1 LIFLLSFALAHWTAY
16 LARKRSQRPAPF
28 HTRWFPAVPAVGG
41 FACGGLALFQGVAVP
56 AAGGITAVWLALGSV
71 LYFALFASR
80 AEAVDAFA
88 QGRDPTLVRLRGRQP
103 LILVPIANPQTAP
116 ALVAVANSLA
126 PKDVGRVLLLTVM
139 KGPEANAGASDA
151 APERPQ
157 FEALD
162 KAQRVL
168 HEALSAS
175 FTRGL
180 GPEALLT
187 TASDPWREIARV
199 VQVHACQSLVLGLSD
214 LDAVR
219 GGQLENLLNRVE
231 CDVVVL
237 RAPPGFRVEQARR
250 VLVPVGGRGGH
261 DEIRA
266 GVLGSLGR
274 GGPHEITFC
283 SVVGSSASE
292 SAHQDRRRMLQ
303 RLAEDETP
311 GVPSVDVLV
320 SDDVVEAIVDRS
332 RDADLVIL
340 GLQRHGGKK
349 LFGEVTLRIARST
362 QAATLMISRGG

>member
-1 LIFLLSFALAHWTAY
+1 
-16 LARKRSQRPAPF
+16 
-28 HTRWFPAVPAVGG
+28 
-41 FACGGLALFQGVAVP
+41 
-56 AAGGITAVWLALGSV
+56 V

-126 PKDVGRVLLLTVM
+126 PKEVGRVLLLTVM
-139 KGPEANAGASDA
+139 KGPEPNAGASDTP
-151 APERPQ
+151 PERPQ

-162 KAQRVL
+162 RAQRVL

-187 TASDPWREIARV
+187 TASDPWGEIARV

-219 GGQLENLLNRVE
+219 GGQLEKLLNRVE

-237 RAPPGFRVEQARR
+237 RAPPGFRLEQARR

-274 GGPHEITFC
+274 GGMHEITFC
-283 SVVGSSASE
+283 SVVSSSASE
-292 SAHQDRRRMLQ
+292 SAQQDRRRMLQ

-311 GVPSVDVLV
+311 GVPSVDVLE
-320 SDDVVEAIVDRS
+320 SDDVVEAIVNRS
-332 RDADLVIL
+332 RDAELVIL

-349 LFGEVTLRIARST
+349 LFGEVALRIARST